1 MPHSRRDAVREAR
14 PGVTPRVLVPLD
26 GGRAATGTGP
36 SCLVSIYGPDLG
48 RRHLLERSE
57 LLIGRDESCDVC
69 VPIDTISRR
78 HCRISTRA
86 EGVFL
91 CDLGSTN
98 GTWVDDEPLKPR
110 AERPLHSGQRVRVGA
125 AIFTFLQGNDVEA
138 LYHEEIHRLAVVDGL
153 TRAYNRRHL
162 LEFLEREMR
171 RSHRHRRPL
180 SVVLFDVDHF
190 KRINDDFGHLTGDAV
205 LRELADRVRARIR
218 SEDCFARH
226 GGEEF
231 AVVLAESDLASARA
245 FAERVRERVAGTP
258 FEADGASIRVT
269 VSVGV
274 ATLTA
279 DLQEPER
286 FLAAA
291 DERLH
296 QAKAAGRDRVAG

>member
-1 MPHSRRDAVREAR
+1 MPHSRRDAVHEAQPEVTR
-14 PGVTPRVLVPLD
+14 PALVPLD
-26 GGRAATGTGP
+26 GGRAAAGTGP

-86 EGVFL
+86 EGVLL

-110 AERPLHSGQRVRVGA
+110 SDRLLRSGQRVRVGA
-125 AIFTFLQGNDVEA
+125 AIFKFLQGNDVEA
-138 LYHEEIHRLAVVDGL
+138 LYHEEIHRLAVEDGL
-153 TRAYNRRHL
+153 TQACNRRHL
-162 LEFLEREMR
+162 IEFLEREMR
-171 RSHRHRRPL
+171 RSLRHRRPL
-180 SVVLFDVDHF
+180 TLVLFDVDSF

-218 SEDCFARH
+218 SEDCFARC

-231 AVVLAESDLASARA
+231 AVVLPDTDLAAARTLA
-245 FAERVRERVAGTP
+245 QRVRQLVAAAP
-258 FEADGASIRVT
+258 FEADGASIWVT
-269 VSVGV
+269 VSMGV
-274 ATLTA
+274 AALTS
-279 DLQEPER
+279 DLRDPER

-291 DERLH
+291 DERLY
-296 QAKAAGRDRVAG
+296 QAKTGGRDRVVG